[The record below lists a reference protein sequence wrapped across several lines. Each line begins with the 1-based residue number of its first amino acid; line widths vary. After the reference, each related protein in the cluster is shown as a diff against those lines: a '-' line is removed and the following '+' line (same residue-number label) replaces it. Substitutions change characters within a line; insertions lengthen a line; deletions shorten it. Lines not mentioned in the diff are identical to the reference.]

1 MKLRD
6 KVAIITG
13 GGRGIG
19 RATALALAREGA
31 AVVLAARTAAEIE
44 AVAREVRDLGVQALA
59 LVTDVA
65 LEDDIA
71 RLVQRTLDA
80 FGRIDI
86 LVNNAGIGLP
96 LRDVVD
102 LGVDEWTRVL
112 QINLTGPFLCAKAV
126 LPTMIRQ
133 HSGKIIN
140 LSSLGGQVGV
150 AGNSAYGAS
159 KAGLLLFT
167 RCLAA
172 EVKRYGI
179 DVNAVC
185 PSGTETQLL
194 REMGRAEGRTNLM
207 RPEEIAN
214 TILFLAS
221 PESSAVTGTVIEAY
235 GLSNPLFGPLTQ
247 ADVGAPPDS
256 HASGPSTSPASR

>member
-1 MKLRD
+1 MRLRD

-31 AVVLAARTAAEIE
+31 AVVLAARGTAEIE
-44 AVAREVRDLGVQALA
+44 TVAREVRDLGARALPV
-59 LVTDVA
+59 VTDVA
-65 LEDDIA
+65 REDDIA
-71 RLVQRTLDA
+71 RLVQRTLEA

-102 LGVDEWTRVL
+102 LGLDEWSRVL
-112 QINLTGPFLCAKAV
+112 RINLTGPFLCAKAV
-126 LPTMIRQ
+126 LPSMIRRR
-133 HSGKIIN
+133 SGKIIN
-140 LSSLGGQVGV
+140 ISSLGGQVGV

-185 PSGTETQLL
+185 PSGTDTRLL
-194 REMGRAEGRTNLM
+194 HEMGRAEGRTNLM
-207 RPEEIAN
+207 RPEEIAD
-214 TILFLAS
+214 TILFLVS

-235 GLSNPLFGPLTQ
+235 GLSNPLFGPLTR
-247 ADVGAPPDS
+247 AENEESSDS
-256 HASGPSTSPASR
+256 S

>member
-6 KVAIITG
+6 EVAIITG

-31 AVVLAARTAAEIE
+31 AVVLAARGAAEIE
-44 AVAREVRDLGVQALA
+44 AVAREGRELGARAVPV
-59 LVTDVA
+59 VTDVA
-65 LEDDIA
+65 REDDIA
-71 RLVQRTLDA
+71 RLVQRTLEA

-102 LGVDEWTRVL
+102 LGLDEWSRVL
-112 QINLTGPFLCAKAV
+112 RINLTGPFLCAKAV
-126 LPTMIRQ
+126 LPSMIRQ
-133 HSGKIIN
+133 RSGKIIN
-140 LSSLGGQVGV
+140 ISSLGGQVGV

-185 PSGTETQLL
+185 PSGTDTQLL

-214 TILFLAS
+214 TILFLVS
-221 PESSAVTGTVIEAY
+221 PESSAVTGAVIEAY
-235 GLSNPLFGPLTQ
+235 GLSNPLFGPLIQ
-247 ADVGAPPDS
+247 AEEKENEKMPDS
-256 HASGPSTSPASR
+256 E

>member
-6 KVAIITG
+6 KVAIVTG

-19 RATALALAREGA
+19 RATALLLAREGA
-31 AVVLAARTAAEIE
+31 AVVLAARSAAEIE
-44 AVAREVRDLGVQALA
+44 AVAREVRELGAQALPV
-59 LVTDVA
+59 VTDVA
-65 LEDDIA
+65 QKDDIA
-71 RLVQRTLDA
+71 RLVQRTLEG

-86 LVNNAGIGLP
+86 LVNNAGIGIP

-102 LGVDEWTRVL
+102 LGLDEWSRVL

-126 LPTMIRQ
+126 LPSMIRQ
-133 HSGKIIN
+133 RAGNIIN
-140 LSSLGGQVGV
+140 ISSLGGQVGV

-185 PSGTETQLL
+185 PSGTDTQLL
-194 REMGRAEGRTNLM
+194 REMGRAGGRSNLM
-207 RPEEIAN
+207 RSEEIAN
-214 TILFLAS
+214 TILFLVS
-221 PESSAVTGTVIEAY
+221 PESSAVTGTAIEAY
-235 GLSNPLFGPLTQ
+235 GLSNPLFGPLTR
-247 ADVGAPPDS
+247 G
-256 HASGPSTSPASR
+256 

>member
-1 MKLRD
+1 
-6 KVAIITG
+6 VAIITG

-19 RATALALAREGA
+19 RATALLLAGEGA
-31 AVVLAARTAAEIE
+31 AVVPAARSAAEIE
-44 AVAREVRDLGVQALA
+44 AVAREARDVGARALP

-65 LEDDIA
+65 RQDDIA
-71 RLVQRTLDA
+71 RLVQGTLEA

-96 LRDVVD
+96 LQDVVD
-102 LGVDEWTRVL
+102 LGLDEWSRVV

-133 HSGKIIN
+133 RSGKIIN
-140 LSSLGGQVGV
+140 ISSLGGQVGV

-185 PSGTETQLL
+185 PSGTDTRLL
-194 REMGRAEGRTNLM
+194 REMGRNEGRTNLM
-207 RPEEIAN
+207 RPEEIAS
-214 TILFLAS
+214 TILFLVS

-235 GLSNPLFGPLTQ
+235 GLSNPLFGPLIPSD
-247 ADVGAPPDS
+247 AGAPPEPD
-256 HASGPSTSPASR
+256 ASGPSTSAL

>member
-6 KVAIITG
+6 KVAIVTG

-19 RATALALAREGA
+19 RATALLLAREGV
-31 AVVLAARTAAEIE
+31 AVVLAARSAAEIE
-44 AVAREVRDLGVQALA
+44 AVAREVRELGAQALPV
-59 LVTDVA
+59 VTDVTR
-65 LEDDIA
+65 EDDIV
-71 RLVQRTLDA
+71 RLVQRTLEV

-86 LVNNAGIGLP
+86 LVNNAGIGIP

-102 LGVDEWTRVL
+102 LGLEEWSRVL

-133 HSGKIIN
+133 RSGKIIN
-140 LSSLGGQVGV
+140 ISSLGGQVGV
-150 AGNSAYGAS
+150 PGNSAYGAS

-172 EVKRYGI
+172 EVKGYGI
-179 DVNAVC
+179 DVNAIC
-185 PSGTETQLL
+185 PSGTDTRLL
-194 REMGRAEGRTNLM
+194 REMGRAEGRSNLM

-214 TILFLAS
+214 TILFLVS
-221 PESSAVTGTVIEAY
+221 PESSAVTGAVIEAY
-235 GLSNPLFGPLTQ
+235 GLSNPLFGPLTR
-247 ADVGAPPDS
+247 D
-256 HASGPSTSPASR
+256 

>member
-1 MKLRD
+1 MKLRE
-6 KVAIITG
+6 KVAMVTG

-19 RATALALAREGA
+19 RATALALAKEGA
-31 AVVLAARTAAEIE
+31 TIVLAARSATEIE
-44 AVAREVRDLGVQALA
+44 AVGCEVREQGARALPV
-59 LVTDVA
+59 VTDVSRA
-65 LEDDIA
+65 GDIA
-71 RLVQRTLDA
+71 RVVQRALEA

-86 LVNNAGIGLP
+86 LVNNAGTGLSP
-96 LRDVVD
+96 RDVVD
-102 LGVDEWTRVL
+102 LGLDEWTRVL
-112 QINLTGPFLCAKAV
+112 QVNLTGPFLCAKAV
-126 LPTMIRQ
+126 LPSMIRQ
-133 HSGKIIN
+133 RSGKIIN
-140 LSSLGGQVGV
+140 ISSLGGQAGV

-185 PSGTETQLL
+185 PSGTDTRLL

-214 TILFLAS
+214 TILYLAL
-221 PESSAVTGTVIEAY
+221 PESSAITGTVIEAY
-235 GLSNPLFGPLTQ
+235 GLSNPLFGPLI
-247 ADVGAPPDS
+247 PPDLDTPLDS
-256 HASGPSTSPASR
+256 SEPSEAEAP

>member
-1 MKLRD
+1 MKLSE

-31 AVVLAARTAAEIE
+31 AVALAARTAAEIE
-44 AVAREVRDLGVQALA
+44 AVAREVRNLGFQALPV
-59 LVTDVA
+59 VTDVTRE
-65 LEDDIA
+65 EDVA

-86 LVNNAGIGLP
+86 LVNNAGIGIP

-102 LGVDEWTRVL
+102 LSVDEWIRIL

-133 HSGKIIN
+133 RSGKIIN
-140 LSSLGGQVGV
+140 LASLGGHVGV

-179 DVNAVC
+179 DVNAVS
-185 PSGTETQLL
+185 PSGTDTQLL
-194 REMGRAEGRTNLM
+194 HEMGRAEGRTNLM
-207 RPEEIAN
+207 RPEEIAG
-214 TILFLAS
+214 TILFLTS

-235 GLSNPLFGPLTQ
+235 GLSNPLFGPLT
-247 ADVGAPPDS
+247 
-256 HASGPSTSPASR
+256 PA

>member
-19 RATALALAREGA
+19 RATALALAGEGA
-31 AVVLAARTAAEIE
+31 AIVLAARSATEIE
-44 AVAREVRDLGVQALA
+44 AAACEVREVGAQALP

-65 LEDDIA
+65 RKSDITH
-71 RLVQRTLDA
+71 LVQRTLEA

-102 LGVDEWTRVL
+102 LDLDEWSRIL

-126 LPTMIRQ
+126 LPSMIRRR
-133 HSGKIIN
+133 SGRIIN
-140 LSSLGGQVGV
+140 ISSLGGQVGV

-159 KAGLLLFT
+159 KAGLLLLT

-185 PSGTETQLL
+185 PSGTDTQLL

-214 TILFLAS
+214 TILFLVS

-235 GLSNPLFGPLTQ
+235 GLSNPLFGPLIP
-247 ADVGAPPDS
+247 ADVGAPQDS
-256 HASGPSTSPASR
+256 EMSGPSISAL

>member
-1 MKLRD
+1 MILRD
-6 KVAIITG
+6 KVAIVTG

-19 RATALALAREGA
+19 RATALLLAREGA
-31 AVVLAARTAAEIE
+31 AVILAARSAAEIE
-44 AVAREVRDLGVQALA
+44 AVAREVRELGAQALPV
-59 LVTDVA
+59 VTDIA
-65 LEDDIA
+65 RDDDIA
-71 RLVQRTLDA
+71 RLVQRTLKG

-86 LVNNAGIGLP
+86 LVNNAGIGIP

-102 LGVDEWTRVL
+102 LSLDEWSRVL

-126 LPTMIRQ
+126 LPSMIRQ
-133 HSGKIIN
+133 RAGKIIN
-140 LSSLGGQVGV
+140 ISSLGGQVGV

-185 PSGTETQLL
+185 PSGTDTQLL
-194 REMGRAEGRTNLM
+194 REMGRAEGRSNLM

-214 TILFLAS
+214 TVLFLVS
-221 PESSAVTGTVIEAY
+221 PESSAVTGTTIEAY
-235 GLSNPLFGPLTQ
+235 GLSNPLFGPLT
-247 ADVGAPPDS
+247 
-256 HASGPSTSPASR
+256 